1 MNVVSVPVP
10 MIGRKSYV
18 EDGTF
23 DCDYG
28 QNIHRV
34 LGVGILYVSV
44 SICLPLAYRGSTHR
58 IGNWVL
64 EVART
69 EDYTK

>member
-28 QNIHRV
+28 QNIYRV
-34 LGVGILYVSV
+34 LDVGVRAYKCQLVPV
-44 SICLPLAYRGSTHR
+44 CLSL
-58 IGNWVL
+58 
-64 EVART
+64 T
-69 EDYTK
+69 EAKLIE

>member
-23 DCDYG
+23 DCDYS
-28 QNIHRV
+28 QNIYRA
-34 LGVGILYVSV
+34 LDVGIR
-44 SICLPLAYRGSTHR
+44 A
-58 IGNWVL
+58 
-64 EVART
+64 
-69 EDYTK
+69 